1 MLLPLGLLAVLPA
14 CLFSVKV
21 SPLIENISD
30 HKDFKKLLR
39 TRNNVLVLY
48 SKSAAAAESPL
59 RLLSDVAQEV
69 KGRGTI
75 AWIDCGDAESRKVCK
90 KMKADPNSKE
100 KGVELLH
107 YKDGAFHTEYNRA
120 VTLKSV
126 VAFLKDP
133 EGAPLWEEDPEAKD
147 VVHVDSEKEFRRL
160 LKKEDRPLLM
170 MFYAPWCGVCKRMMP
185 SYQQAATELKGTY
198 VLAGMNVHSAE
209 FEKIKEE
216 YNVRGYPTICY
227 FEKGKFLFHYENYGA
242 TAKDIAEWLQNPQ
255 PPQPQAP
262 ETPWADE
269 ENAVYHLMDE
279 DFDKFIKEHSSV
291 LVMFHAPWCGHCKK
305 MKPEYEMAAEMLH
318 GASDHQHGTGHTGM
332 EEMVIAAQTLNA
344 SETKVLSQSTSPG
357 VLAAVDAT
365 VNKAVAERFH
375 ISGFPTLK
383 YFQDGEE
390 KYTLPQL
397 RTKKKIIGWL
407 QNPQAPPPPEPA
419 WEEKLTNVIHLAGE
433 DFRESLKKKKHAL
446 VMFYAP
452 WCPHCKNSIPHFT
465 TAAELFKEDRKIAY
479 AAVDCAKEQNHDLC
493 KQEGVD
499 GYPTFNYYNYG
510 KFVEKYNGERGE
522 SGFATF
528 MRTLRER
535 DHERVGKKKDE
546 L

>member
-1 MLLPLGLLAVLPA
+1 MAQPGRSFSGAPVCGGRMLLLLLFSLLAIFPACVLP
-14 CLFSVKV
+14 SKI
-21 SPLIENISD
+21 SPLIEKISD
-30 HKDFKKLLR
+30 QKDFKKLLR

-48 SKSAAAAESPL
+48 SKSAVAADSSL
-59 RLLSDVAQEV
+59 RLLSDVAQAV

-75 AWIDCGDAESRKVCK
+75 TWIDCGDSESRKLCK
-90 KMKADPNSKE
+90 KMKVDPGLKE
-100 KGVELLH
+100 KGIELLH

-120 VTLKSV
+120 FTLKSL

-147 VVHVDSEKEFRRL
+147 VAHIDSEKELKRL
-160 LKKEDRPLLM
+160 LKKEDKPVLL

-185 SYQQAATELKGTY
+185 AFQQASTELKGMY
-198 VLAGMNVHSAE
+198 VLAGMNVYSSE

-227 FEKGKFLFHYENYGA
+227 FEKGKFLFNFENYGA
-242 TAKDIAEWLQNPQ
+242 TAKDIGEWLQNPQ
-255 PPQPQAP
+255 PPKPQAP
-262 ETPWADE
+262 EMPWSEE
-269 ENAVYHLMDE
+269 ENAVFHLTDD
-279 DFDKFIKEHSSV
+279 DFDKFIKDHSSV
-291 LVMFHAPWCGHCKK
+291 LVMFYAPWCGHCKK
-305 MKPEYEMAAEMLH
+305 MKPEYEKAAEMLH
-318 GASDHQHGTGHTGM
+318 ADSD
-332 EEMVIAAQTLNA
+332 
-344 SETKVLSQSTSPG
+344 KPG

-365 VNKAVAERFH
+365 VNKAVAEKFH
-375 ISGFPTLK
+375 ISGFPTVK
-383 YFQDGEE
+383 FFQDGEE
-390 KYTLPQL
+390 KYTLPHL
-397 RTKKKIIGWL
+397 RTKSKIVEWL
-407 QNPQAPPPPEPA
+407 LNPQAPPPPEPT
-419 WEEKLTNVIHLAGE
+419 WEEKQTSVIHLAGE
-433 DFRESLKKKKHAL
+433 DFREFLKKKKHSL

-479 AAVDCAKEQNHDLC
+479 AAVDCAKEQNRDLC

-510 KFVEKYNGERGE
+510 KFIEKYNGDRVE
-522 SGFATF
+522 SGFSVY

-535 DHERVGKKKDE
+535 DHEKIGKKKDE

>member
-1 MLLPLGLLAVLPA
+1 MLLLGLLAVLPA

-21 SPLIENISD
+21 SPLIEKISD

-48 SKSAAAAESPL
+48 SKSAATAESPL
-59 RLLSDVAQEV
+59 RLLSDVAQAV

-75 AWIDCGDAESRKVCK
+75 AWIDCADAESRKVCK

-100 KGVELLH
+100 KGVELFH

-160 LKKEDRPLLM
+160 LKKEERPLLM

-269 ENAVYHLMDE
+269 ENAVYHLTDE

-305 MKPEYEMAAEMLH
+305 MKPEYETAAEMLH
-318 GASDHQHGTGHTGM
+318 GASD
-332 EEMVIAAQTLNA
+332 
-344 SETKVLSQSTSPG
+344 SPG

-390 KYTLPQL
+390 RYTLPQL
-397 RTKKKIIGWL
+397 RTKKKIIDWL

-419 WEEKLTNVIHLAGE
+419 WEEKLTSVIHLAGE

-522 SGFATF
+522 SGFASF

>member
-1 MLLPLGLLAVLPA
+1 MLAGSGIVPALVSHACSFFISLAFADEIDMIVYLRQPVSRLWKKVKAISKAAFLPA
-14 CLFSVKV
+14 FVYSLKV
-21 SPLIENISD
+21 SPLIEKISD

-48 SKSAAAAESPL
+48 SKSAAAAESSL
-59 RLLSDVAQEV
+59 RLLSSVAQEV

-75 AWIDCGDAESRKVCK
+75 SWIDCGDTESRKLCK
-90 KMKADPNSKE
+90 KMKVDPNSKE

-120 VTLKSV
+120 VTLKSI

-147 VVHVDSEKEFRRL
+147 VVHVDSEKLFLLNSFRKWSCSSCIVRL
-160 LKKEDRPLLM
+160 NAIVL
-170 MFYAPWCGVCKRMMP
+170 FF
-185 SYQQAATELKGTY
+185 Q
-198 VLAGMNVHSAE
+198 VLAGMNVYSAE
-209 FEKIKEE
+209 FERIKEE

-227 FEKGKFLFHYENYGA
+227 FEKGKFLFHFENYGA
-242 TAKDIAEWLQNPQ
+242 TAADIAEWLKNPQ
-255 PPQPQAP
+255 APQPQAP

-269 ENAVYHLMDE
+269 ENVVYHLTDE
-279 DFDKFIKEHSSV
+279 DFDKFIKDHSSV

-305 MKPEYEMAAEMLH
+305 MKPEYEKAAEFLH
-318 GASDHQHGTGHTGM
+318 VASD
-332 EEMVIAAQTLNA
+332 
-344 SETKVLSQSTSPG
+344 SPG

-365 VNKAVAERFH
+365 VNKVLAERYH

-383 YFQDGEE
+383 YFEDGEE
-390 KYTLPQL
+390 KYTLPHL
-397 RTKKKIIGWL
+397 RTKKKIIDWL
-407 QNPQAPPPPEPA
+407 QNPEAPPPPEPA
-419 WEEKLTNVIHLAGE
+419 WEEKQTSVIHLAGE
-433 DFRESLKKKKHAL
+433 DFRESLKKKKHTL

-452 WCPHCKNSIPHFT
+452 WCPHCKNTIPHFT
-465 TAAELFKEDRKIAY
+465 TAAEVFKEDRKIAY
-479 AAVDCAKEQNHDLC
+479 AAVDCAKGQNHDLC

-510 KFVEKYNGERGE
+510 KFVEKYTGERGE
-522 SGFATF
+522 SGFTTF

>member
-1 MLLPLGLLAVLPA
+1 LTPLDFLWLPLVLITITVGLLCCSPVSLISYHVTYLQLLYLLIGLMLLLL
-14 CLFSVKV
+14 LF
-21 SPLIENISD
+21 
-30 HKDFKKLLR
+30 
-39 TRNNVLVLY
+39 
-48 SKSAAAAESPL
+48 SAAAAENPL
-59 RLLSDVAQEV
+59 RFLSDVAQEV

-75 AWIDCGDAESRKVCK
+75 AWIDCGDTESRKVCK

-107 YKDGAFHTEYNRA
+107 YKDGVFHTEYNRA

-147 VVHVDSEKEFRRL
+147 VV
-160 LKKEDRPLLM
+160 
-170 MFYAPWCGVCKRMMP
+170 VC
-185 SYQQAATELKGTY
+185 LW
-198 VLAGMNVHSAE
+198 MNVHSTE
-209 FEKIKEE
+209 FEKIKED

-269 ENAVYHLMDE
+269 ENAVYHLTDE

-318 GASDHQHGTGHTGM
+318 VTSD
-332 EEMVIAAQTLNA
+332 
-344 SETKVLSQSTSPG
+344 SPG

-397 RTKKKIIGWL
+397 RTKKKIVDWL
-407 QNPQAPPPPEPA
+407 QNPQAPPPPELA

>member
-1 MLLPLGLLAVLPA
+1 MAVPGQSAGAARRRGRLPPLLLLGLAVFLPVFV
-14 CLFSVKV
+14 CSLKL
-21 SPLIENISD
+21 SPLIEKISD

-48 SKSAAAAESPL
+48 SKSAAAAESSL
-59 RLLSDVAQEV
+59 RLLSSVAQEV

-75 AWIDCGDAESRKVCK
+75 SWIDCGDTESRKLCK
-90 KMKADPNSKE
+90 KMKVDPNSKE

-120 VTLKSV
+120 VTLKSM

-147 VVHVDSEKEFRRL
+147 VVHVDSEKELRRL

-185 SYQQAATELKGTY
+185 SYQQAATELKGKY
-198 VLAGMNVHSAE
+198 VLAGMNVYSAE
-209 FEKIKEE
+209 FERIKEE

-227 FEKGKFLFHYENYGA
+227 FEKGKFLFHFENYGA
-242 TAKDIAEWLQNPQ
+242 TAADIAEWLKNPQ
-255 PPQPQAP
+255 APQPQAP

-269 ENAVYHLMDE
+269 ENAVYHLTDE
-279 DFDKFIKEHSSV
+279 DFDKFIKDHSSV

-305 MKPEYEMAAEMLH
+305 MKPEYEKAAEFLH
-318 GASDHQHGTGHTGM
+318 VASD
-332 EEMVIAAQTLNA
+332 
-344 SETKVLSQSTSPG
+344 SPG

-365 VNKAVAERFH
+365 VNKALAERYH
-375 ISGFPTLK
+375 ISGFPTVK
-383 YFQDGEE
+383 YFKDGEE
-390 KYTLPQL
+390 KYTLPHL
-397 RTKKKIIGWL
+397 RTKKKIIDWL
-407 QNPQAPPPPEPA
+407 LNPEAPPPPEPA
-419 WEEKLTNVIHLAGE
+419 WEEKQTSVIHLAGE
-433 DFRESLKKKKHAL
+433 DFRESLKKKKHTL

-452 WCPHCKNSIPHFT
+452 WCPHCKNAIPHFT
-465 TAAELFKEDRKIAY
+465 TAAEIFKEDRKIAY
-479 AAVDCAKEQNHDLC
+479 AAVDCAKGQNHDLC

-510 KFVEKYNGERGE
+510 KFMEKYTGERRE
-522 SGFATF
+522 SGFTTF